1 MTAPTTLPPDADTGA
16 GGRAPSPAPGPHIQ
30 RMRRLIAAFV
40 AIIAAVTGIFIAIT
54 IRVMVSTTGRW
65 AFWLLLPALVLPPV
79 VAGAAAAIGL
89 LTSMRRADANEDEEM
104 PPERLRRIG
113 AADRIWR
120 TALLVLL
127 GVHTTLV
134 LLAVPLPI
142 IPFYDQVRV
151 AAPVPNILVNYYLVI
166 AVAATAVLSPR
177 GRFLYIVLL
186 APFLIAGYPAQD
198 GLRLPAEEV
207 MIYLVSS
214 LGNMALLTW
223 LLRQAQALD
232 EADARRRALL
242 IRLHTDASRA
252 RARRRADNFIHDR
265 ILSVLKVIPTE
276 STEPAQ
282 LRAGA
287 REALAD
293 LDTAAAEP
301 DAPVR
306 SSEPDAPVR
315 SSEPDAPVRSSELLA
330 ALTRRL
336 RAIGGDDVVISESIT
351 KDLNLPQETAQALVD
366 AAAEALRNSL
376 THAASS
382 DQGPIMRTAALR
394 SDADGITITVSDD
407 GRGFAPEHTG
417 TIRHGVS
424 GSIIARM
431 RDAGGEARIDSSPG
445 AGTTVTLSWNPRTTT
460 AESPT
465 GPCARTDPGAGR
477 AQAAVPTARAPAVA
491 PLSLTSS
498 MEARTPRI
506 IVVCIVV
513 LYALVTLLEMR
524 AGSYRRLAPVIAGLL
539 AIGLAA
545 LALIKRWPAHRI
557 PVREAALVVAAAG
570 VANVLV
576 LFQIDFAGWPGYAAW
591 CLGAGAAV
599 CCGLIAR
606 ERPRQA
612 WAGLI
617 LTIIVLGMWTLGTG
631 RNPIIILTLGAG
643 QLFPLVIWHLTA
655 RLSVDIT
662 ARTAASETASAEIA
676 AQRRAHRESEAL
688 MRQAMVSVRRRIEP
702 LLTAIADGAPITAG
716 MRARARMLEAE
727 LRDER
732 RAPFFTGTRVIESAR
747 AARTRGIDV
756 ILLDD
761 RGTGNGLTDDAQKT
775 IINQAIR
782 ALDDARRGQVVIRLL
797 PPRQRPGLLSIVT
810 DDDILTLNENGAS
823 AA

>member
-16 GGRAPSPAPGPHIQ
+16 VGRAPSPAPGPHIQ

-242 IRLHTDASRA
+242 IRLRTDASRA

-265 ILSVLKVIPTE
+265 ILSVLKTVPAT
-276 STEPAQ
+276 PAGVAQ

-301 DAPVR
+301 DE
-306 SSEPDAPVR
+306 SS
-315 SSEPDAPVRSSELLA
+315 VRSSELLA

-336 RAIGGDDVVISESIT
+336 RAIGGDDVVISDSIT
-351 KDLNLPQETAQALVD
+351 KNLNLPQETAQALID

-376 THAASS
+376 THAAGP
-382 DQGPIMRTAALR
+382 DRGPIVRTAVLR
-394 SDADGITITVSDD
+394 SDADGVTITVSDD
-407 GRGFAPEHTG
+407 GRGFDPEHTR
-417 TIRHGVS
+417 TSRYGVS

-431 RDAGGEARIDSSPG
+431 RDAQGQARIDSSPG

-545 LALIKRWPAHRI
+545 LALIKRWPGHRI
-557 PVREAALVVAAAG
+557 PAREAALVVAAAG
-570 VANVLV
+570 GANVLV

-612 WAGLI
+612 WAGLV
-617 LTIIVLGMWTLGTG
+617 LTIIVLGMWTLDTG
-631 RNPIIILTLGAG
+631 HNPIIILTLGAG

-662 ARTAASETASAEIA
+662 AKTAASETAGAEIA

-688 MRQAMVSVRRRIEP
+688 MRQAMASVRRRIEP

-782 ALDDARRGQVVIRLL
+782 ALDDARKGQVVIRLL

>member
-1 MTAPTTLPPDADTGA
+1 MILFPQSPAAARTQAVAPATPPAA
-16 GGRAPSPAPGPHIQ
+16 APPAPGPHTQ
-30 RMRRLIAAFV
+30 RMRRLIAVFA
-40 AIIAAVTGIFIAIT
+40 AIAT
-54 IRVMVSTTGRW
+54 IVMSGFTTASVRVMAQVSGRW
-65 AFWLLLPALVLPPV
+65 AFWLLLPALVLPSV

-89 LTSMRRADANEDEEM
+89 LRFMRRTDAGGEI
-104 PPERLRRIG
+104 PPQRLRRIG

-120 TALLVLL
+120 WTLLVHLTFYTIFVVLTAL
-127 GVHTTLV
+127 
-134 LLAVPLPI
+134 LPI
-142 IPFYDQVRV
+142 IPFYNQIQNPV
-151 AAPVPNILVNYYLVI
+151 PVPNLLVNYYYVVA
-166 AVAATAVLSPR
+166 AVATAVLSPR

-242 IRLHTDASRA
+242 IRLRTDASRA
-252 RARRRADNFIHDR
+252 RVRRRADNFIHDR

-276 STEPAQ
+276 STETAQ

-301 DAPVR
+301 DAP
-306 SSEPDAPVR
+306 A
-315 SSEPDAPVRSSELLA
+315 RSSELLA

-336 RAIGGDDVVISESIT
+336 RAIGGDDVVISDSIT
-351 KDLNLPQETAQALVD
+351 KDLNLPQETAQALID

-376 THAASS
+376 THAAGP
-382 DQGPIMRTAALR
+382 DRGPIMRTAALR
-394 SDADGITITVSDD
+394 SDADGVTITVSDD
-407 GRGFAPEHTG
+407 GRGFDPEHTR
-417 TIRHGVS
+417 TSRYGVS

-431 RDAGGEARIDSSPG
+431 RDAQGQARIDSSPG

-460 AESPT
+460 ATT
-465 GPCARTDPGAGR
+465 GAS
-477 AQAAVPTARAPAVA
+477 
-491 PLSLTSS
+491 PLSLASCLETPK
-498 MEARTPRI
+498 ARA
-506 IVVCIVV
+506 IVVCIFM
-513 LYALVTLLEMR
+513 LYILTTLMEVR
-524 AGSYRRLAPVIAGLL
+524 VDSYRRLAPVIAGLL

-545 LALIKRWPAHRI
+545 LALLKRWPAHRM
-557 PVREAALVVAAAG
+557 PARAAALVAAITG
-570 VANVLV
+570 GANVLV
-576 LFQIDFAGWPGYAAW
+576 LFQIDSAGWPGYTSW
-591 CLGAGAAV
+591 CIGAGTTL

-617 LTIIVLGMWTLGTG
+617 LIIVVIGVWTLSTG
-631 RNPIIILTLGAG
+631 HNPANIFALGSGQFSTL
-643 QLFPLVIWHLTA
+643 LIWYLTA
-655 RLSVDIT
+655 RISIDIT
-662 ARTAASETASAEIA
+662 ARTAASEAAGAEIA

-688 MRQAMVSVRRRIEP
+688 MRQAMVSVRRRVEP

-747 AARTRGIDV
+747 AARIRGIDV

-761 RGTGNGLTDDAQKT
+761 RGTSGGLTDDAREA
-775 IINQAIR
+775 IINRAAR
-782 ALDDARRGQVVIRLL
+782 ALDDARKGQVVIRLL
-797 PPRQRPGLLSIVT
+797 PPRQRPRLLSIVT
-810 DDDILTLNENGAS
+810 DNDILTLDADGALIR
-823 AA
+823 

>member
-16 GGRAPSPAPGPHIQ
+16 GGRALSPAPGPHIQ

-40 AIIAAVTGIFIAIT
+40 AITAAVTGIFIAIT

-207 MIYLVSS
+207 MFYTSFALTDI
-214 LGNMALLTW
+214 GLLTW

-242 IRLHTDASRA
+242 IRLRTDASRA
-252 RARRRADNFIHDR
+252 RVRRRADNFIHDR

-276 STEPAQ
+276 STETAQ

-301 DAPVR
+301 DE
-306 SSEPDAPVR
+306 SSA
-315 SSEPDAPVRSSELLA
+315 RSSELLA

-336 RAIGGDDVVISESIT
+336 RAIGGDDVVISDSIT
-351 KDLNLPQETAQALVD
+351 KDLNLPQETAQALID

-376 THAASS
+376 THAAGP
-382 DQGPIMRTAALR
+382 DRGPIARTAALR
-394 SDADGITITVSDD
+394 SDADGVTITVSDD
-407 GRGFAPEHTG
+407 GRGFDPEHTG
-417 TIRHGVS
+417 ASRYGVS
-424 GSIIARM
+424 GSIITRM
-431 RDAGGEARIDSSPG
+431 RDAQGQALIDSSPG

-460 AESPT
+460 TAESPT
-465 GPCARTDPGAGR
+465 GPCARTDPEAGQT
-477 AQAAVPTARAPAVA
+477 QAAVPTTRAPAVTP
-491 PLSLTSS
+491 PLSLASS

-506 IVVCIVV
+506 IVVCIFV

-539 AIGLAA
+539 AMVLAA
-545 LALIKRWPAHRI
+545 LALLKRWPAHRM
-557 PVREAALVVAAAG
+557 PARAAALVAAITG
-570 VANVLV
+570 GANVLV
-576 LFQIDFAGWPGYAAW
+576 LFQIDSAGWPGYTSW
-591 CLGAGAAV
+591 CIGAGTTL

-617 LTIIVLGMWTLGTG
+617 LIVVVIGVWTLSTG

-643 QLFPLVIWHLTA
+643 QLFPLVIWYLTA

-662 ARTAASETASAEIA
+662 ARTAASEAAGAEIA

-688 MRQAMVSVRRRIEP
+688 MRQAMVSVRRRVEP
-702 LLTAIADGAPITAG
+702 LLTAIAEGAPITAG

-747 AARTRGIDV
+747 AARIRGIDV

-761 RGTGNGLTDDAQKT
+761 RGTSGGLTDDAREA
-775 IINQAIR
+775 IINRAAR
-782 ALDDARRGQVVIRLL
+782 ALDDARKGQVVIRLL

>member
-1 MTAPTTLPPDADTGA
+1 MTAPATLPPDADMNA
-16 GGRAPSPAPGPHIQ
+16 GERAPSSSAPGPHTQ

-40 AIIAAVTGIFIAIT
+40 AIIAAVTGVFIAVT
-54 IRVMVSTTGRW
+54 IRVMVSATGRW

-89 LTSMRRADANEDEEM
+89 LKSMRRADADEDEEM

-113 AADRIWR
+113 AADRVWR
-120 TALLVLL
+120 AALLALL

-166 AVAATAVLSPR
+166 AVVAAAVLSPR

-232 EADARRRALL
+232 GANARRRALL
-242 IRLHTDASRA
+242 IRLRTDASRA
-252 RARRRADNFIHDR
+252 RARRRTDNFIHDH

-301 DAPVR
+301 
-306 SSEPDAPVR
+306 SE
-315 SSEPDAPVRSSELLA
+315 PVRSSELLA

-336 RAIGGDDVVISESIT
+336 RAIGGDDVVISDSIT
-351 KDLNLPQETAQALVD
+351 QDLEMPQETAQALID

-376 THAASS
+376 THAA
-382 DQGPIMRTAALR
+382 DPEQGPVARTATLR
-394 SDADGITITVSDD
+394 SDADGVTITVSDD
-407 GRGFAPEHTG
+407 GRGFDPEHAG
-417 TIRHGVS
+417 TSRYGVS

-431 RDAGGEARIDSSPG
+431 HDVAGEARIDSSPG
-445 AGTTVTLSWNPRTTT
+445 AGTTVTLSWSARTAA
-460 AESPT
+460 AESESST
-465 GPCARTDPGAGR
+465 GSSARMDPGAGR
-477 AQAAVPTARAPAVA
+477 AQAAAPTTLVPAVA
-491 PLSLTSS
+491 SPLSLASS

-506 IVVCIVV
+506 IVVCIFV
-513 LYALVTLLEMR
+513 LYVIVTLLEVR

-545 LALIKRWPAHRI
+545 LALLKRWPAHRM
-557 PVREAALVVAAAG
+557 PAWAAALVAATAG
-570 VANVLV
+570 GANVLV
-576 LFQIDFAGWPGYAAW
+576 VFQIDFTGWPGYTSW
-591 CLGAGAAV
+591 CIGAGTTL

-612 WAGLI
+612 WAGLV
-617 LTIIVLGMWTLGTG
+617 LTIIVLGIWTLDTG
-631 RNPIIILTLGAG
+631 RDPIIILTLGAG
-643 QLFPLVIWHLTA
+643 QLFPLFIWHLTA

-662 ARTAASETASAEIA
+662 ARTAASEAAGAEIT

-688 MRQAMVSVRRRIEP
+688 MRQAMASVRQRVEP
-702 LLTAIADGAPITAG
+702 LLTAIAEGAPITAG
-716 MRARARMLEAE
+716 MRTRARMLEAE

-761 RGTGNGLTDDAQKT
+761 RGTSGGLTDDAQKVV
-775 IINQAIR
+775 IGQAAR
-782 ALDDARRGQVVIRLL
+782 ALDDARQGQVVIRLL
-797 PPRQRPGLLSIVT
+797 PPRQRPRLLSIVT
-810 DDDILTLNENGAS
+810 DSSILTLNENGAS

>member
-16 GGRAPSPAPGPHIQ
+16 VGRAPSPAPGPHIQ
-30 RMRRLIAAFV
+30 RMRRLIAVFV

-54 IRVMVSTTGRW
+54 IRVMVNTTGRW

-113 AADRIWR
+113 EADRIWR

-207 MIYLVSS
+207 MFYTSFALTDI
-214 LGNMALLTW
+214 GLLTW

-252 RARRRADNFIHDR
+252 RVRRRADNFIHDR

-276 STEPAQ
+276 STETAQ

-301 DAPVR
+301 DE
-306 SSEPDAPVR
+306 SSA
-315 SSEPDAPVRSSELLA
+315 RSSELLA

-336 RAIGGDDVVISESIT
+336 RAIGGDDVVISDSIT
-351 KDLNLPQETAQALVD
+351 KDLNLPQETAQALID

-376 THAASS
+376 THAAGP
-382 DQGPIMRTAALR
+382 DRGPIMRTAALR
-394 SDADGITITVSDD
+394 SDADGVTITVSDD
-407 GRGFAPEHTG
+407 GRGFDPEHTG
-417 TIRHGVS
+417 TSRYGVS

-431 RDAGGEARIDSSPG
+431 RDAQGQARIDSSPG

-460 AESPT
+460 ATT
-465 GPCARTDPGAGR
+465 GAS
-477 AQAAVPTARAPAVA
+477 
-491 PLSLTSS
+491 PLSLASCL
-498 MEARTPRI
+498 ETPRARA
-506 IVVCIVV
+506 IVVCVFV
-513 LYALVTLLEMR
+513 LYTLVTLLEMR
-524 AGSYRRLAPVIAGLL
+524 VDSYRRLAPVIAGLL

-545 LALIKRWPAHRI
+545 LALLKRWPAHRM
-557 PVREAALVVAAAG
+557 PARAAALVAAITG
-570 VANVLV
+570 GANVLV
-576 LFQIDFAGWPGYAAW
+576 LFQIDSAGWPGYTSW
-591 CLGAGAAV
+591 CIGAGTTL

-617 LTIIVLGMWTLGTG
+617 LIIVVIGVWTLSTG
-631 RNPIIILTLGAG
+631 HNPANIFALGSGQFSTL
-643 QLFPLVIWHLTA
+643 LIWYLTA
-655 RLSVDIT
+655 RISIDIT
-662 ARTAASETASAEIA
+662 ARTAASEAAGAEIA

-688 MRQAMVSVRRRIEP
+688 MRQAMVSVRRRVEP

-782 ALDDARRGQVVIRLL
+782 ALDDARKGQVVIRLL

>member
-16 GGRAPSPAPGPHIQ
+16 SGRAPSPAPGPHTQ

-40 AIIAAVTGIFIAIT
+40 AAIAAVTGIFIAIT
-54 IRVMVSTTGRW
+54 IRVMVNTTGRW
-65 AFWLLLPALVLPPV
+65 AFWLLLPALVLPSV

-89 LTSMRRADANEDEEM
+89 LTSMRRTDANEDEEM

-151 AAPVPNILVNYYLVI
+151 AAPVPNILVNYYLVV

-214 LGNMALLTW
+214 LGNIALLTW

-265 ILSVLKVIPTE
+265 ILSVLKTVPAT
-276 STEPAQ
+276 PAGVAQ
-282 LRAGA
+282 LRDGA

-306 SSEPDAPVR
+306 SSE
-315 SSEPDAPVRSSELLA
+315 LLA

-336 RAIGGDDVVISESIT
+336 RTIGGDDVVISDSIT
-351 KDLNLPQETAQALVD
+351 KNLNLPQETAQALVD

-376 THAASS
+376 THAA
-382 DQGPIMRTAALR
+382 GPDRSPVTRTAALR

-407 GRGFAPEHTG
+407 GRGFDPEHAP
-417 TIRHGVS
+417 ISRHGVS

-431 RDAGGEARIDSSPG
+431 RDAQGQARIDSSPG

-491 PLSLTSS
+491 PPLSLTSS

-513 LYALVTLLEMR
+513 LYALVTLLEIR
-524 AGSYRRLAPVIAGLL
+524 AGSYRRLVPVIAGLL

-545 LALIKRWPAHRI
+545 LALIKRWPAHRM
-557 PVREAALVVAAAG
+557 PAREAALVVAAAG
-570 VANVLV
+570 GANVLV

-612 WAGLI
+612 WAGLA
-617 LTIIVLGMWTLGTG
+617 LIIAVIGIWTLNTG
-631 RNPIIILTLGAG
+631 REPIIIITLGAG
-643 QLFPLVIWHLTA
+643 QLFPLLIWHLTA
-655 RLSVDIT
+655 RISIDIT
-662 ARTAASETASAEIA
+662 ARTAASEAAGAEIT
-676 AQRRAHRESEAL
+676 AQRRAHQESETL
-688 MRQAMVSVRRRIEP
+688 MRQAMTSVRRRVEP
-702 LLTAIADGAPITAG
+702 LLTAIAEGAPITAG

-782 ALDDARRGQVVIRLL
+782 ALDDARKGQVVIRLL

-810 DDDILTLNENGAS
+810 DNDILTLNENGAS

>member
-16 GGRAPSPAPGPHIQ
+16 VGRAPSPAPGPHIQ
-30 RMRRLIAAFV
+30 RMRRLIAVFV

-54 IRVMVSTTGRW
+54 IRVMVSATGRW

-113 AADRIWR
+113 EADRIWR

-252 RARRRADNFIHDR
+252 RVRRRADNFIHDR

-276 STEPAQ
+276 STETAQ

-301 DAPVR
+301 DE
-306 SSEPDAPVR
+306 SSA
-315 SSEPDAPVRSSELLA
+315 RSSELLA

-336 RAIGGDDVVISESIT
+336 RAIGGDDVVISDSIT
-351 KDLNLPQETAQALVD
+351 KDLNLPQETAQALID

-376 THAASS
+376 THAAGP
-382 DQGPIMRTAALR
+382 DRGPIARTAALR
-394 SDADGITITVSDD
+394 SDADGVTITVSDD
-407 GRGFAPEHTG
+407 GRGFDPEHTG
-417 TIRHGVS
+417 TSRYGVS

-431 RDAGGEARIDSSPG
+431 RDAQGQARIDSSPG

-545 LALIKRWPAHRI
+545 LALIKRWPGHRI
-557 PVREAALVVAAAG
+557 PAREAALVVAAAG
-570 VANVLV
+570 GANVLV

-617 LTIIVLGMWTLGTG
+617 LTIIVLGMWTLDTG
-631 RNPIIILTLGAG
+631 HNPIIILTLGAG

-662 ARTAASETASAEIA
+662 ARTAASETAGAEIA

-688 MRQAMVSVRRRIEP
+688 MRQAMTSVRRRVEP

-782 ALDDARRGQVVIRLL
+782 ALDDARKGQVVIRLL
-797 PPRQRPGLLSIVT
+797 PPRQRPRLLSIVT
-810 DDDILTLNENGAS
+810 DNDILTLNENGAS

>member
-1 MTAPTTLPPDADTGA
+1 
-16 GGRAPSPAPGPHIQ
+16 
-30 RMRRLIAAFV
+30 MRRLIAAFV
-40 AIIAAVTGIFIAIT
+40 AAIAAVTGIFIAIT
-54 IRVMVSTTGRW
+54 IRVMVNTTGRW

-89 LTSMRRADANEDEEM
+89 LTSMRRANEDEEM

-151 AAPVPNILVNYYLVI
+151 AAPVPNILVNYYLVV

-214 LGNMALLTW
+214 LGNIALLTW

-242 IRLHTDASRA
+242 IRLRTDASRA

-276 STEPAQ
+276 STETAQ

-306 SSEPDAPVR
+306 SSE
-315 SSEPDAPVRSSELLA
+315 LLT

-336 RAIGGDDVVISESIT
+336 RTIGGDDVVISDSIT
-351 KDLNLPQETAQALVD
+351 QDLNLPQEVARALVD

-376 THAASS
+376 THAA
-382 DQGPIMRTAALR
+382 GPDRGPVTRTASLR
-394 SDADGITITVSDD
+394 SDADGVTITVSDD
-407 GRGFAPEHTG
+407 GRGFDPEHTG

-445 AGTTVTLSWNPRTTT
+445 AGTTVTLSWSARTATTT
-460 AESPT
+460 T
-465 GPCARTDPGAGR
+465 GTS
-477 AQAAVPTARAPAVA
+477 
-491 PLSLTSS
+491 PLSLASCLETP
-498 MEARTPRI
+498 EAQT
-506 IVVCIVV
+506 IVVCIFILYV
-513 LYALVTLLEMR
+513 LITLLEVR
-524 AGSYRRLAPVIAGLL
+524 AGSYRHLAPVIAGLL
-539 AIGLAA
+539 AIGLSA
-545 LALIKRWPAHRI
+545 LALLKRRPGYSLPART
-557 PVREAALVVAAAG
+557 AALVAAAAG
-570 VANVLV
+570 GADALII
-576 LFQIDFAGWPGYAAW
+576 FQIDFAGWPSYTSW
-591 CLGAGAAV
+591 CIGASSV
-599 CCGLIAR
+599 LCCGLIVR

-612 WAGLI
+612 WAGL
-617 LTIIVLGMWTLGTG
+617 LLIITVIGVWTLTTG
-631 RNPIIILTLGAG
+631 RNPITIFALGSGQFSTL
-643 QLFPLVIWHLTA
+643 LIWHSTA
-655 RLSVDIT
+655 RISIAIT
-662 ARTAASETASAEIA
+662 ARTAASEAAGAEIIA
-676 AQRRAHRESEAL
+676 RRRAHQESEAL
-688 MRQAMVSVRRRIEP
+688 MRQAMTSVRRRVGP
-702 LLTAIADGAPITAG
+702 LLTAIAEGTPITAG
-716 MRARARMLEAE
+716 IRTRARMLEVE

-732 RAPFFTGTRVIESAR
+732 RAPFFTDTRVIESAR

-761 RGTGNGLTDDAQKT
+761 RGTGDDLTHEAQKAV
-775 IINQAIR
+775 IDRASQ
-782 ALDDARRGQVVIRLL
+782 ALDDARAGQVVIRLL
-797 PPRQRPGLLSIVT
+797 PPHQRPGLLSIVT
-810 DDDILTLNENGAS
+810 DDDILTLDETGELV
-823 AA
+823 

>member
-16 GGRAPSPAPGPHIQ
+16 GGRGPSPAPGPHIQ
-30 RMRRLIAAFV
+30 RMRRLIAVFV

-79 VAGAAAAIGL
+79 VAGVAAAIGL

-113 AADRIWR
+113 EADRIWR

-166 AVAATAVLSPR
+166 AVVAAAVLSPR

-198 GLRLPAEEV
+198 GLRLPVEEV
-207 MIYLVSS
+207 MSYTAFALADM
-214 LGNMALLTW
+214 GLLTW

-242 IRLHTDASRA
+242 IRLRIDASRT

-265 ILSVLKVIPTE
+265 ILSVLKVVPTE

-293 LDTAAAEP
+293 LSTAADEP
-301 DAPVR
+301 DAPARV
-306 SSEPDAPVR
+306 
-315 SSEPDAPVRSSELLA
+315 SELLT

-336 RAIGGDDVVISESIT
+336 RTIGGDDVVICDSIT
-351 KDLNLPQETAQALVD
+351 QDLDLPPEAARALID

-376 THAASS
+376 THAA
-382 DQGPIMRTAALR
+382 GPDRGPVTRTASLR

-407 GRGFAPEHTG
+407 GRGFDPEHTG

-445 AGTTVTLSWNPRTTT
+445 AGTTVTLSWSARTATTT
-460 AESPT
+460 T
-465 GPCARTDPGAGR
+465 GTS
-477 AQAAVPTARAPAVA
+477 
-491 PLSLTSS
+491 PLSLASCLETP
-498 MEARTPRI
+498 EAQT
-506 IVVCIVV
+506 IVVCIFILYV
-513 LYALVTLLEMR
+513 LITLLEVR
-524 AGSYRRLAPVIAGLL
+524 AGSYRHLAPVIAGLL
-539 AIGLAA
+539 AIGLSA
-545 LALIKRWPAHRI
+545 LALLKRRPGYSLPART
-557 PVREAALVVAAAG
+557 AALVAAAAG
-570 VANVLV
+570 GADALII
-576 LFQIDFAGWPGYAAW
+576 FQIDFAGWPSYTSW
-591 CLGAGAAV
+591 CIGASSV
-599 CCGLIAR
+599 LCCGLIVR

-612 WAGLI
+612 WAGL
-617 LTIIVLGMWTLGTG
+617 LLIITVIGVWTLITG
-631 RNPIIILTLGAG
+631 RNPITIFALGSGQFSTL
-643 QLFPLVIWHLTA
+643 LIWHSTA
-655 RLSVDIT
+655 RISIAIT
-662 ARTAASETASAEIA
+662 ARTAASEAAGAEIIA
-676 AQRRAHRESEAL
+676 RRRAHQESEVL
-688 MRQAMVSVRRRIEP
+688 MRQAMTSVRRRVGP
-702 LLTAIADGAPITAG
+702 LLTAIAEGAPITAG
-716 MRARARMLEAE
+716 MRTKARMLEVE

-761 RGTGNGLTDDAQKT
+761 RGTGNGLTHEAQKAV
-775 IINQAIR
+775 IDRASQ
-782 ALDDARRGQVVIRLL
+782 ALDDARAGQVVIRLL
-797 PPRQRPGLLSIVT
+797 PPHQRPGLLSIVT
-810 DDDILTLNENGAS
+810 DDDILTLDETGELV
-823 AA
+823 

>member
-16 GGRAPSPAPGPHIQ
+16 VGRAPSPAPGPHIQ
-30 RMRRLIAAFV
+30 RMRRLIAVFV

-54 IRVMVSTTGRW
+54 IRVMVNTTGRW

-242 IRLHTDASRA
+242 IRLRTDASRA
-252 RARRRADNFIHDR
+252 RVRRRADNFIHDR
-265 ILSVLKVIPTE
+265 ILSVLKTVPAT
-276 STEPAQ
+276 PAGVAQ

-301 DAPVR
+301 DE
-306 SSEPDAPVR
+306 SSAR

-336 RAIGGDDVVISESIT
+336 RAIGGDDVVISDSIT
-351 KDLNLPQETAQALVD
+351 KDLNLPQEVARALVD

-376 THAASS
+376 THAAGP
-382 DQGPIMRTAALR
+382 DRGPIARTAALR
-394 SDADGITITVSDD
+394 SDADGVTITVSDD
-407 GRGFAPEHTG
+407 GRGFDPERAP
-417 TIRHGVS
+417 ISRHGVS

-431 RDAGGEARIDSSPG
+431 RDAQGQALIDSSPG

-460 AESPT
+460 ATT
-465 GPCARTDPGAGR
+465 GAS
-477 AQAAVPTARAPAVA
+477 
-491 PLSLTSS
+491 PLSLASCL
-498 MEARTPRI
+498 ETPRARA
-506 IVVCIVV
+506 IVVCVFV
-513 LYALVTLLEMR
+513 LYTLVTLLEMR
-524 AGSYRRLAPVIAGLL
+524 VDSYRRLAPVIAGLL

-545 LALIKRWPAHRI
+545 LALIKRWPGHRI

-612 WAGLI
+612 WAGLV
-617 LTIIVLGMWTLGTG
+617 LTIIVLGMWTLDTG
-631 RNPIIILTLGAG
+631 HNPIIILTLGAG

-662 ARTAASETASAEIA
+662 ARTAASETAGAEIA

-688 MRQAMVSVRRRIEP
+688 MRQAMTSVRRRVEP
-702 LLTAIADGAPITAG
+702 LLTAIAEGAPITAG

-747 AARTRGIDV
+747 AARIRGIDV

-761 RGTGNGLTDDAQKT
+761 RGTSGGLTDDAREA
-775 IINQAIR
+775 IINRAAR
-782 ALDDARRGQVVIRLL
+782 ALDDARKGQVVIRLL

>member
-16 GGRAPSPAPGPHIQ
+16 VGRAPSPAPGPHIQ

-40 AIIAAVTGIFIAIT
+40 AITAAVTGIFIAIT

-177 GRFLYIVLL
+177 GRFLYVVLL

-232 EADARRRALL
+232 EATTRQRALL
-242 IRLHTDASRA
+242 IRLRTDASRA

-265 ILSVLKVIPTE
+265 ILSVLKTVPAT
-276 STEPAQ
+276 PAGVAQ

-301 DAPVR
+301 D
-306 SSEPDAPVR
+306 EPSA
-315 SSEPDAPVRSSELLA
+315 RSSELLA

-336 RAIGGDDVVISESIT
+336 RAIGGDDVVISDSIT
-351 KDLNLPQETAQALVD
+351 KDLNLPQEVARALVD

-376 THAASS
+376 THAAGP
-382 DQGPIMRTAALR
+382 DRGPIVRTASLR
-394 SDADGITITVSDD
+394 SDADGVTITVSDD
-407 GRGFAPEHTG
+407 GRGFDPERAP
-417 TIRHGVS
+417 ISRHGVS

-431 RDAGGEARIDSSPG
+431 RDAQGQARIDSSPG

-460 AESPT
+460 ATT
-465 GPCARTDPGAGR
+465 GAS
-477 AQAAVPTARAPAVA
+477 
-491 PLSLTSS
+491 PLSLASCL
-498 MEARTPRI
+498 ETPRARA
-506 IVVCIVV
+506 IVVCVFV
-513 LYALVTLLEMR
+513 LYTLVTLLEMR
-524 AGSYRRLAPVIAGLL
+524 VDSYRRLAPVIAGLL
-539 AIGLAA
+539 AMVLAA
-545 LALIKRWPAHRI
+545 LALLKRWPAHRM
-557 PVREAALVVAAAG
+557 PARAAALVVAITG
-570 VANVLV
+570 GANVLV
-576 LFQIDFAGWPGYAAW
+576 LFQIDSAGWPGYTSW
-591 CLGAGAAV
+591 CIGAGTTL

-617 LTIIVLGMWTLGTG
+617 LIIVVIGVWTLSTG
-631 RNPIIILTLGAG
+631 HNPANIFALGSGQFSTL
-643 QLFPLVIWHLTA
+643 LIWYLTA
-655 RLSVDIT
+655 RISIDIT
-662 ARTAASETASAEIA
+662 ARTAASEAAGAEIA

-688 MRQAMVSVRRRIEP
+688 MRQAMVSVRRRVEP
-702 LLTAIADGAPITAG
+702 LLTAIAEGAPITAG

-747 AARTRGIDV
+747 AARIRGIDV

-761 RGTGNGLTDDAQKT
+761 RGTSGGLTDDAREA
-775 IINQAIR
+775 IINRAAR

-797 PPRQRPGLLSIVT
+797 PPRQRPRLLSIVT
-810 DDDILTLNENGAS
+810 DNDILTLDADGALIR
-823 AA
+823 

>member
-1 MTAPTTLPPDADTGA
+1 MILFPQSSAAARTQAVAPATPPAA
-16 GGRAPSPAPGPHIQ
+16 APPAPGPHTQ
-30 RMRRLIAAFV
+30 RMRRLIAVFA
-40 AIIAAVTGIFIAIT
+40 AIAT
-54 IRVMVSTTGRW
+54 IVMSGFTTASVRVMAQVSGRW
-65 AFWLLLPALVLPPV
+65 AFWLLLPALVLPSV

-89 LTSMRRADANEDEEM
+89 LRFMRRTDAGGEI
-104 PPERLRRIG
+104 PPQRLRRIG

-120 TALLVLL
+120 WTLLVHLTFYTIFVVLTAL
-127 GVHTTLV
+127 
-134 LLAVPLPI
+134 LPI
-142 IPFYDQVRV
+142 IPFYNQIQNPV
-151 AAPVPNILVNYYLVI
+151 PVPNLLVNYYYVVA
-166 AVAATAVLSPR
+166 AVATAVLSPR

-207 MIYLVSS
+207 MFYLVSS

-232 EADARRRALL
+232 EATTRQRSLL
-242 IRLHTDASRA
+242 IRLRTDASRA

-282 LRAGA
+282 LRASA
-287 REALAD
+287 REALTD

-301 DAPVR
+301 D
-306 SSEPDAPVR
+306 EPSA
-315 SSEPDAPVRSSELLA
+315 RSSELLA

-351 KDLNLPQETAQALVD
+351 KNLNLPQEVARALVD

-376 THAASS
+376 THAAGP
-382 DQGPIMRTAALR
+382 DRGPIMRTAALR
-394 SDADGITITVSDD
+394 SDADGVTITVSDD
-407 GRGFAPEHTG
+407 GRGFDPERAP
-417 TIRHGVS
+417 ISRHGVS

-431 RDAGGEARIDSSPG
+431 RDAQGQARIDSSPG

-460 AESPT
+460 ATT
-465 GPCARTDPGAGR
+465 GAS
-477 AQAAVPTARAPAVA
+477 
-491 PLSLTSS
+491 PLSLASCL
-498 MEARTPRI
+498 ETPRARA
-506 IVVCIVV
+506 IVVCVFV
-513 LYALVTLLEMR
+513 LYTLVTLLEMR

-545 LALIKRWPAHRI
+545 LALIKRWPAHRM
-557 PVREAALVVAAAG
+557 PARAAALVVAITG
-570 VANVLV
+570 GANVLV
-576 LFQIDFAGWPGYAAW
+576 LFQIDSAGWPGYTSW
-591 CLGAGAAV
+591 CIGAGTTL

-617 LTIIVLGMWTLGTG
+617 LIIVVIGVWTLSTG
-631 RNPIIILTLGAG
+631 HNPANIFALGSGQFSTL
-643 QLFPLVIWHLTA
+643 LIWYLTA
-655 RLSVDIT
+655 RISIDIT
-662 ARTAASETASAEIA
+662 ARTAASETAGAEIA

-688 MRQAMVSVRRRIEP
+688 MRQAMVSVRRRVEP
-702 LLTAIADGAPITAG
+702 LLTAIAEGAPITAG

-747 AARTRGIDV
+747 AARIRGIDV

-761 RGTGNGLTDDAQKT
+761 RGTSGGLTDDAQKT

-782 ALDDARRGQVVIRLL
+782 ALDDARKGQVVIRLL
-797 PPRQRPGLLSIVT
+797 PPRQRPRLLSIVT
-810 DDDILTLNENGAS
+810 DNDILTLDADGALIR
-823 AA
+823 

>member
-1 MTAPTTLPPDADTGA
+1 MILFPQSSAAARTQAVAPATPPAA
-16 GGRAPSPAPGPHIQ
+16 APPAPGPHTQ
-30 RMRRLIAAFV
+30 RMRRLIAVFA
-40 AIIAAVTGIFIAIT
+40 AIAT
-54 IRVMVSTTGRW
+54 IVMSGFTTASVRVMAQVSGRW
-65 AFWLLLPALVLPPV
+65 AFWLLLPALVLPSV

-89 LTSMRRADANEDEEM
+89 LRFMRRTDAGGEI

-120 TALLVLL
+120 WTLLVHLTFYTVFVVLTAL
-127 GVHTTLV
+127 
-134 LLAVPLPI
+134 LPI
-142 IPFYDQVRV
+142 IPFYNQIQNPV
-151 AAPVPNILVNYYLVI
+151 PVPNLLVNYYYVVA
-166 AVAATAVLSPR
+166 AVATAVLSPR

-276 STEPAQ
+276 STETAQ

-287 REALAD
+287 REALTD

-301 DAPVR
+301 D
-306 SSEPDAPVR
+306 EPSA
-315 SSEPDAPVRSSELLA
+315 RSSELLA

-336 RAIGGDDVVISESIT
+336 RAIGGDDVVISDSIT

-376 THAASS
+376 THAA
-382 DQGPIMRTAALR
+382 DPEQGPVARTAALR
-394 SDADGITITVSDD
+394 SDADGVTITVSDD
-407 GRGFAPEHTG
+407 GRGFDPERAP
-417 TIRHGVS
+417 ISRHGVS

-431 RDAGGEARIDSSPG
+431 RDAQGQARIDSSPG
-445 AGTTVTLSWNPRTTT
+445 AGTTVTLSWSARATTT
-460 AESPT
+460 TTSAS
-465 GPCARTDPGAGR
+465 
-477 AQAAVPTARAPAVA
+477 
-491 PLSLTSS
+491 PLSLASCLETS
-498 MEARTPRI
+498 EAQT
-506 IVVCIVV
+506 IVVCIFI
-513 LYALVTLLEMR
+513 LYILTTLIEVR
-524 AGSYRRLAPVIAGLL
+524 AGSYRHLAPVIAGLL
-539 AIGLAA
+539 AMGLAA
-545 LALIKRWPAHRI
+545 LALLKRWPAHRM
-557 PVREAALVVAAAG
+557 PARAAALVAATAG
-570 VANVLV
+570 GANVLV

-617 LTIIVLGMWTLGTG
+617 LIIVVIGVWTLSTG
-631 RNPIIILTLGAG
+631 HNPANIFALGSGQFSTL
-643 QLFPLVIWHLTA
+643 LIWYLTA
-655 RLSVDIT
+655 RISIDIT
-662 ARTAASETASAEIA
+662 ARTAASETAGAEIA

-688 MRQAMVSVRRRIEP
+688 MRQAMTSVRQRVEP
-702 LLTAIADGAPITAG
+702 LLTAIAEGAPITAG
-716 MRARARMLEAE
+716 MRTRARMLEVE

-732 RAPFFTGTRVIESAR
+732 RAPFFTDTRVIESAR

-761 RGTGNGLTDDAQKT
+761 RGTGDDLTHEAQKAV
-775 IINQAIR
+775 IDRASQ
-782 ALDDARRGQVVIRLL
+782 ALDDARAGQVVIRLL
-797 PPRQRPGLLSIVT
+797 PPHQRPGLLSIVT
-810 DDDILTLNENGAS
+810 DDDILTLDETGERV
-823 AA
+823 

>member
-1 MTAPTTLPPDADTGA
+1 MILFPQSPAAARTQAVAPATPPAA
-16 GGRAPSPAPGPHIQ
+16 APPAPGPHTQ
-30 RMRRLIAAFV
+30 RMRRLIAVFA
-40 AIIAAVTGIFIAIT
+40 AIAT
-54 IRVMVSTTGRW
+54 IVMSGFTTASVRVMAQVSGRW
-65 AFWLLLPALVLPPV
+65 AFWLLLPALVLPSV

-89 LTSMRRADANEDEEM
+89 LRFMRRTDAGGEI
-104 PPERLRRIG
+104 PPQRLRRIG

-120 TALLVLL
+120 WTLLVHLTFYTIFVVLTAL
-127 GVHTTLV
+127 
-134 LLAVPLPI
+134 LPI
-142 IPFYDQVRV
+142 IPFYNQIQNPV
-151 AAPVPNILVNYYLVI
+151 PVPNLLVNYYYVVA
-166 AVAATAVLSPR
+166 AVATAVLSPR

-252 RARRRADNFIHDR
+252 RVRRRADNFIHDR

-276 STEPAQ
+276 STETAQ

-301 DAPVR
+301 DAP
-306 SSEPDAPVR
+306 A
-315 SSEPDAPVRSSELLA
+315 RSSELLA

-336 RAIGGDDVVISESIT
+336 RAIGGDDVVISDSIT
-351 KDLNLPQETAQALVD
+351 KDLNLPQETAQALID

-376 THAASS
+376 THAAGP
-382 DQGPIMRTAALR
+382 DRGPIMRTAALR
-394 SDADGITITVSDD
+394 SDADGVTITVSDD
-407 GRGFAPEHTG
+407 GRGFDPERAP
-417 TIRHGVS
+417 ISRHGVS

-431 RDAGGEARIDSSPG
+431 RDAQGQARIDSSPG

-460 AESPT
+460 ATT
-465 GPCARTDPGAGR
+465 GAS
-477 AQAAVPTARAPAVA
+477 
-491 PLSLTSS
+491 PLSLASCL
-498 MEARTPRI
+498 ETPRARA
-506 IVVCIVV
+506 IVVCVFV
-513 LYALVTLLEMR
+513 LYTLVTLLEMR
-524 AGSYRRLAPVIAGLL
+524 VDSYRRLAPVIAGLL

-545 LALIKRWPAHRI
+545 LALLKRWPAHRM
-557 PVREAALVVAAAG
+557 PARAAALVAAITG
-570 VANVLV
+570 GANVLV
-576 LFQIDFAGWPGYAAW
+576 LFQIDSAGWPGYTSW
-591 CLGAGAAV
+591 CIGAGTTL

-617 LTIIVLGMWTLGTG
+617 LIIVVIGVWTLSTG
-631 RNPIIILTLGAG
+631 HNPANIFALGSGQFSTL
-643 QLFPLVIWHLTA
+643 LIWYLTA
-655 RLSVDIT
+655 RISIDIT
-662 ARTAASETASAEIA
+662 ARTAASEAAGAEIA

-688 MRQAMVSVRRRIEP
+688 MRQAMVSVRRRVEP

-747 AARTRGIDV
+747 AARIRGIDV

-761 RGTGNGLTDDAQKT
+761 RGTSGGLTDDAREA
-775 IINQAIR
+775 IINRAAR
-782 ALDDARRGQVVIRLL
+782 ALDDARKGQVVIRLL
-797 PPRQRPGLLSIVT
+797 PPRQRPRLLSIVT
-810 DDDILTLNENGAS
+810 DNDILTLDADGALIR
-823 AA
+823 

>member
-16 GGRAPSPAPGPHIQ
+16 VGRAPSPAPGPHIQ
-30 RMRRLIAAFV
+30 RMRRLIAVFV

-54 IRVMVSTTGRW
+54 IRVMVNTTGRW

-252 RARRRADNFIHDR
+252 RVRRRADNFIHDR

-276 STEPAQ
+276 STETAQ

-301 DAPVR
+301 DE
-306 SSEPDAPVR
+306 SSA
-315 SSEPDAPVRSSELLA
+315 RSSELLA

-336 RAIGGDDVVISESIT
+336 RAIGGDDVVISDSIT
-351 KDLNLPQETAQALVD
+351 KDLNLPQEVARALVD

-376 THAASS
+376 THAAGP
-382 DQGPIMRTAALR
+382 DRGPIMRTAALR
-394 SDADGITITVSDD
+394 SDADGVTITVSDD
-407 GRGFAPEHTG
+407 GRGFDPEHTG
-417 TIRHGVS
+417 TSRYGVS

-431 RDAGGEARIDSSPG
+431 RDAQGQARIDSSPG

-460 AESPT
+460 ATT
-465 GPCARTDPGAGR
+465 GAS
-477 AQAAVPTARAPAVA
+477 
-491 PLSLTSS
+491 PLSLASCL
-498 MEARTPRI
+498 ETPRARA
-506 IVVCIVV
+506 IVVCVFV
-513 LYALVTLLEMR
+513 LYTLVTLLEMR

-545 LALIKRWPAHRI
+545 LALLKRWPAHRM
-557 PVREAALVVAAAG
+557 PARAAALVAAITG
-570 VANVLV
+570 GANVLV
-576 LFQIDFAGWPGYAAW
+576 LFQIDSAGWPGYTSW
-591 CLGAGAAV
+591 CIGAGTTL

-617 LTIIVLGMWTLGTG
+617 LIIVVIGVWTLSTG
-631 RNPIIILTLGAG
+631 HNPANIFALGSGQFSTL
-643 QLFPLVIWHLTA
+643 LIWYLTA
-655 RLSVDIT
+655 RISIDIT
-662 ARTAASETASAEIA
+662 ARTAASEAAGAEIA

-688 MRQAMVSVRRRIEP
+688 MRQAMVSVRRRVEP

-747 AARTRGIDV
+747 AARIRGIDV

-761 RGTGNGLTDDAQKT
+761 RGTSGGLTDDAREA
-775 IINQAIR
+775 IINRAAR
-782 ALDDARRGQVVIRLL
+782 ALDDARKGQVVIRLL
-797 PPRQRPGLLSIVT
+797 PPRQRPRLLSIVT
-810 DDDILTLNENGAS
+810 DNDILTLDADGALIR
-823 AA
+823 

>member
-16 GGRAPSPAPGPHIQ
+16 GGRAPSPAPGPHTQ

-242 IRLHTDASRA
+242 IRLRTDASRA

-306 SSEPDAPVR
+306 SSE
-315 SSEPDAPVRSSELLA
+315 LLA

-336 RAIGGDDVVISESIT
+336 RAIGGDDVVISDSIT
-351 KDLNLPQETAQALVD
+351 KNLNLPQETAQALVD

-376 THAASS
+376 THAAGP
-382 DQGPIMRTAALR
+382 DRGPIARTAALR

-407 GRGFAPEHTG
+407 GRGFDPERAP
-417 TIRHGVS
+417 ISRHGVS

-431 RDAGGEARIDSSPG
+431 RDAQGQARIDSSPG

-465 GPCARTDPGAGR
+465 GPCARTDPGAGQT
-477 AQAAVPTARAPAVA
+477 QAAVPTARAPAVA

-539 AIGLAA
+539 AMVLAA
-545 LALIKRWPAHRI
+545 LALLKRWPAHRI
-557 PVREAALVVAAAG
+557 PARAAALVVAAAG
-570 VANVLV
+570 GANVLV
-576 LFQIDFAGWPGYAAW
+576 LFQIDSAGWPGYAAW

-617 LTIIVLGMWTLGTG
+617 LIIVVIGVWTLDTG

-662 ARTAASETASAEIA
+662 ARTAASEAAGAEIA

-810 DDDILTLNENGAS
+810 DNDILTLNENGAS

>member
-16 GGRAPSPAPGPHIQ
+16 VGRAPSPAPGPHIQ
-30 RMRRLIAAFV
+30 RMRRLIAVFV

-54 IRVMVSTTGRW
+54 IRVMVSATGRW

-113 AADRIWR
+113 EADRIWR

-252 RARRRADNFIHDR
+252 RVRRRADNFIHDR

-276 STEPAQ
+276 STETAQ

-301 DAPVR
+301 DE
-306 SSEPDAPVR
+306 SSA
-315 SSEPDAPVRSSELLA
+315 RSSELLA

-336 RAIGGDDVVISESIT
+336 RAIGGDDVVISDSIT
-351 KDLNLPQETAQALVD
+351 KDLNLPQEVARALVD

-376 THAASS
+376 THAAGP
-382 DQGPIMRTAALR
+382 DRGPIARTASLR
-394 SDADGITITVSDD
+394 SDADGVTITVSDD
-407 GRGFAPEHTG
+407 GRGFDPEHTG
-417 TIRHGVS
+417 TSRYGVS

-431 RDAGGEARIDSSPG
+431 RDAQGQARIDSSPG

-545 LALIKRWPAHRI
+545 LALIKRWPGHRI
-557 PVREAALVVAAAG
+557 PAREAALVVAAAG
-570 VANVLV
+570 GANVLV

-617 LTIIVLGMWTLGTG
+617 LTIIVLGMWTLDTG
-631 RNPIIILTLGAG
+631 HNPIIILTLGAG

-662 ARTAASETASAEIA
+662 ARTAASETAGAEIA

-688 MRQAMVSVRRRIEP
+688 MRQAMTSVRRRVEP

-782 ALDDARRGQVVIRLL
+782 ALDDARKGQVVIRLL
-797 PPRQRPGLLSIVT
+797 PPRQRPRLLSIVT
-810 DDDILTLNENGAS
+810 DNDILTLNENGAS

>member
-1 MTAPTTLPPDADTGA
+1 MILFPQSSAAARTQAVAPATPPAA
-16 GGRAPSPAPGPHIQ
+16 APPAPGPHTQ
-30 RMRRLIAAFV
+30 RMRRLIAVFA
-40 AIIAAVTGIFIAIT
+40 AIAT
-54 IRVMVSTTGRW
+54 IVMSGFTTASVRVMAQVSGRW

-120 TALLVLL
+120 WTLLVHLTFYTIFVVLTAL
-127 GVHTTLV
+127 
-134 LLAVPLPI
+134 LPI

-252 RARRRADNFIHDR
+252 RVRRRADNFIHDR

-276 STEPAQ
+276 STETAQ

-301 DAPVR
+301 DE
-306 SSEPDAPVR
+306 SSVR

-336 RAIGGDDVVISESIT
+336 RAIGGDDVVISDSIT
-351 KDLNLPQETAQALVD
+351 KNLNLPQETAQALID

-376 THAASS
+376 THAAGP
-382 DQGPIMRTAALR
+382 DRGPIARTAALR

-407 GRGFAPEHTG
+407 GRGFDPERAP
-417 TIRHGVS
+417 ISRHGVS

-431 RDAGGEARIDSSPG
+431 RDAQGQARIDSSPG
-445 AGTTVTLSWNPRTTT
+445 AGTTDDTTSAPSSADEPEAT
-460 AESPT
+460 APSS
-465 GPCARTDPGAGR
+465 GAGDSSPGA
-477 AQAAVPTARAPAVA
+477 APAPA
-491 PLSLTSS
+491 NNGYGAGAHGYTGAGTGSDSS
-498 MEARTPRI
+498 SSDGYGAS
-506 IVVCIVV
+506 
-513 LYALVTLLEMR
+513 ADGGAGA
-524 AGSYRRLAPVIAGLL
+524 AGSYVGGSGGSGAGSGN
-539 AIGLAA
+539 AAASGGSSGAGSSAGA
-545 LALIKRWPAHRI
+545 LAHTGF
-557 PVREAALVVAAAG
+557 AAAG
-570 VANVLV
+570 VAAV
-576 LFQIDFAGWPGYAAW
+576 
-591 CLGAGAAV
+591 GAAA
-599 CCGLIAR
+599 L
-606 ERPRQA
+606 
-612 WAGLI
+612 AG
-617 LTIIVLGMWTLGTG
+617 G
-631 RNPIIILTLGAG
+631 IIL
-643 QLFPLVIWHLTA
+643 
-655 RLSVDIT
+655 
-662 ARTAASETASAEIA
+662 
-676 AQRRAHRESEAL
+676 
-688 MRQAMVSVRRRIEP
+688 
-702 LLTAIADGAPITAG
+702 
-716 MRARARMLEAE
+716 
-727 LRDER
+727 
-732 RAPFFTGTRVIESAR
+732 
-747 AARTRGIDV
+747 
-756 ILLDD
+756 
-761 RGTGNGLTDDAQKT
+761 
-775 IINQAIR
+775 
-782 ALDDARRGQVVIRLL
+782 VVIR
-797 PPRQRPGLLSIVT
+797 RRS
-810 DDDILTLNENGAS
+810 S
-823 AA
+823 SR

>member
-16 GGRAPSPAPGPHIQ
+16 VGRAPSPAPGPHIQ
-30 RMRRLIAAFV
+30 RMRRLIAVFV

-54 IRVMVSTTGRW
+54 IRVMVSATGRW

-113 AADRIWR
+113 EADRIWR

-207 MIYLVSS
+207 MFYTSFALTDI
-214 LGNMALLTW
+214 GLLTW

-276 STEPAQ
+276 STETAQ

-301 DAPVR
+301 DE
-306 SSEPDAPVR
+306 SSVR

-336 RAIGGDDVVISESIT
+336 RAIGGDDVVISDSIT
-351 KDLNLPQETAQALVD
+351 KDLNLPQETAQALID

-376 THAASS
+376 THAAGP
-382 DQGPIMRTAALR
+382 DRGPIARTAALR

-407 GRGFAPEHTG
+407 GRGFDPERAP
-417 TIRHGVS
+417 ISRHGVS

-431 RDAGGEARIDSSPG
+431 HDAQGQARIDSSPG

-465 GPCARTDPGAGR
+465 GPCARTGPGAGR

-545 LALIKRWPAHRI
+545 LALIKRWPGHRI
-557 PVREAALVVAAAG
+557 PAREAALVVAAAG
-570 VANVLV
+570 GANVLV

-591 CLGAGAAV
+591 CLGAGTTL

-617 LTIIVLGMWTLGTG
+617 LIIVVIGVWTLSTG
-631 RNPIIILTLGAG
+631 RNPANIFALGSGQFSTL
-643 QLFPLVIWHLTA
+643 LIWYLTA
-655 RLSVDIT
+655 RISIDIT
-662 ARTAASETASAEIA
+662 ARTAASEAAGAEIA

-775 IINQAIR
+775 IINRAIR

-797 PPRQRPGLLSIVT
+797 PPRQRPGLRSLVT
-810 DDDILTLNENGAS
+810 DNDILTLNENGAS

>member
-16 GGRAPSPAPGPHIQ
+16 VGRAPSPAPGPHIQ
-30 RMRRLIAAFV
+30 RMRRLIAVFV

-54 IRVMVSTTGRW
+54 IRVMVNTTGRW

-113 AADRIWR
+113 EADRIWR

-301 DAPVR
+301 DAP
-306 SSEPDAPVR
+306 A
-315 SSEPDAPVRSSELLA
+315 RSSELLA

-336 RAIGGDDVVISESIT
+336 RAIGGDGVVISDSIT
-351 KDLNLPQETAQALVD
+351 KNLNLPQEVARALVD

-376 THAASS
+376 THATGP
-382 DQGPIMRTAALR
+382 DRGPIMRTASLR

-407 GRGFAPEHTG
+407 GRGFDPERAP
-417 TIRHGVS
+417 ISRHGVS

-431 RDAGGEARIDSSPG
+431 RDAQGQARIDSSPG

-545 LALIKRWPAHRI
+545 LALIKRWPGHRI
-557 PVREAALVVAAAG
+557 PAREAALVVAAAG
-570 VANVLV
+570 GANVLV

-612 WAGLI
+612 WAGLV
-617 LTIIVLGMWTLGTG
+617 LTIIVLGMWTLDTG
-631 RNPIIILTLGAG
+631 HNPIIILTLGAG

-662 ARTAASETASAEIA
+662 ARTAASETAGAEIA

-688 MRQAMVSVRRRIEP
+688 MRQAMVSVRWRVEP
-702 LLTAIADGAPITAG
+702 LLTAIAEGAPITAG

-747 AARTRGIDV
+747 AARIRGIDV

-761 RGTGNGLTDDAQKT
+761 RGTSGGLTDDAREA
-775 IINQAIR
+775 IINRAAR
-782 ALDDARRGQVVIRLL
+782 ALDDARKGQVVIRLL
-797 PPRQRPGLLSIVT
+797 PPRQRPRLLSIVT
-810 DDDILTLNENGAS
+810 DNDILTLDADGALIR
-823 AA
+823 

>member
-1 MTAPTTLPPDADTGA
+1 MILFPQSSAAARTQAVAPATPPAA
-16 GGRAPSPAPGPHIQ
+16 APPAPGPHTQ
-30 RMRRLIAAFV
+30 RMRRLIAVFA
-40 AIIAAVTGIFIAIT
+40 AIAT
-54 IRVMVSTTGRW
+54 IVMSGFTTASVRVMAQVSERW
-65 AFWLLLPALVLPPV
+65 AFWLLLPALVLPSV

-89 LTSMRRADANEDEEM
+89 LRFIRRTDAGGEI
-104 PPERLRRIG
+104 PPQHLRRIG

-120 TALLVLL
+120 WTLLIHLTFYTIFVVLTAL
-127 GVHTTLV
+127 
-134 LLAVPLPI
+134 LPI
-142 IPFYDQVRV
+142 IPFYNQIQNPV
-151 AAPVPNILVNYYLVI
+151 PVPNLLVNYYYVVA
-166 AVAATAVLSPR
+166 AVATAVLSPR

-207 MIYLVSS
+207 MFYTSFALTDI
-214 LGNMALLTW
+214 GLLTW

-242 IRLHTDASRA
+242 IRLRTDASRA

-265 ILSVLKVIPTE
+265 ILSVLKTVPAT
-276 STEPAQ
+276 PAGVAQ

-301 DAPVR
+301 DE
-306 SSEPDAPVR
+306 SSVR

-351 KDLNLPQETAQALVD
+351 KDLNLTQEVARALVD

-376 THAASS
+376 THAAGP
-382 DQGPIMRTAALR
+382 DRGPIARTAALR
-394 SDADGITITVSDD
+394 SDADGVTITVSDD
-407 GRGFAPEHTG
+407 GRGFDPERAP
-417 TIRHGVS
+417 ISRHGVS

-431 RDAGGEARIDSSPG
+431 RDAQGQALIDSSPG

-460 AESPT
+460 ATT
-465 GPCARTDPGAGR
+465 GAS
-477 AQAAVPTARAPAVA
+477 
-491 PLSLTSS
+491 PLSLASCLETPK
-498 MEARTPRI
+498 ARA
-506 IVVCIVV
+506 IVVCVFV
-513 LYALVTLLEMR
+513 LYTLVTLLEMR

-545 LALIKRWPAHRI
+545 LALIKRWPAHRM
-557 PVREAALVVAAAG
+557 PARAAALVVAITG
-570 VANVLV
+570 GANVLV
-576 LFQIDFAGWPGYAAW
+576 LFQIDSAGWPGYTSW
-591 CLGAGAAV
+591 CIGAGTTL

-617 LTIIVLGMWTLGTG
+617 LIIVVIGVWTLSTG
-631 RNPIIILTLGAG
+631 HNPANIFALGSGQFSTL
-643 QLFPLVIWHLTA
+643 LIWYLTA
-655 RLSVDIT
+655 RISIDIT
-662 ARTAASETASAEIA
+662 ARTAASETAGAEIA

-688 MRQAMVSVRRRIEP
+688 MRQAMTSVRRRVEP
-702 LLTAIADGAPITAG
+702 LLTAIAEGAPITAG

-747 AARTRGIDV
+747 AARIRGIDV

-761 RGTGNGLTDDAQKT
+761 RGTSGGLTDDARKT
-775 IINQAIR
+775 IINRAAR
-782 ALDDARRGQVVIRLL
+782 ALDDARRGRVVIRLL
-797 PPRQRPGLLSIVT
+797 PPRQRPRLLSIVT
-810 DDDILTLNENGAS
+810 DNDILTLDADGALIR
-823 AA
+823 

>member
-1 MTAPTTLPPDADTGA
+1 MILFPHSSAAARTQAVAPATPPTA
-16 GGRAPSPAPGPHIQ
+16 APGPYTQH
-30 RMRRLIAAFV
+30 MRRLIAVFA
-40 AIIAAVTGIFIAIT
+40 AIAAIVMSGFTTAIV
-54 IRVMVSTTGRW
+54 RAMAQVSGQW

-89 LTSMRRADANEDEEM
+89 LRFIRGADADEGI
-104 PPERLRRIG
+104 PPEHPDRVRT
-113 AADRIWR
+113 ADRIWR
-120 TALLVLL
+120 WTLLVHLTFYTIFVVLTAL
-127 GVHTTLV
+127 
-134 LLAVPLPI
+134 LPI
-142 IPFYDQVRV
+142 IPFYNQIQNPV
-151 AAPVPNILVNYYLVI
+151 PVPNLLVNYYYVVA
-166 AVAATAVLSPR
+166 AVATAVLSPR

-242 IRLHTDASRA
+242 IRLRTDASRA
-252 RARRRADNFIHDR
+252 RARRRADNFIHDH
-265 ILSVLKVIPTE
+265 ILSVLKTVPAT
-276 STEPAQ
+276 PAGVAQ

-301 DAPVR
+301 DAPVN
-306 SSEPDAPVR
+306 
-315 SSEPDAPVRSSELLA
+315 SSELLT

-336 RAIGGDDVVISESIT
+336 RAIGGDDVVISDSIT
-351 KDLNLPQETAQALVD
+351 KDLNLPQEVARALVD

-376 THAASS
+376 THAAGP
-382 DQGPIMRTAALR
+382 DRGPIVRTAALR
-394 SDADGITITVSDD
+394 SDADGVTITVSDD
-407 GRGFAPEHTG
+407 GRGFDPERAP
-417 TIRHGVS
+417 ISRHGVS

-431 RDAGGEARIDSSPG
+431 RDAQGQARIDSSPG
-445 AGTTVTLSWNPRTTT
+445 AGTTVTLSWSARTAA
-460 AESPT
+460 AESESST
-465 GPCARTDPGAGR
+465 GSSARMDPGAGR
-477 AQAAVPTARAPAVA
+477 AQAAAPTTLVPAVA
-491 PLSLTSS
+491 SPLSLASS

-506 IVVCIVV
+506 IVVCIFV
-513 LYALVTLLEMR
+513 LYVIVTLLEVR

-545 LALIKRWPAHRI
+545 LALLKRWPAHRM
-557 PVREAALVVAAAG
+557 PGRAAALVVAAAG
-570 VANVLV
+570 GANVLV

-612 WAGLI
+612 WAGLV
-617 LTIIVLGMWTLGTG
+617 LTIIVLGIWTLDTG
-631 RNPIIILTLGAG
+631 RDPIIILTLGAG
-643 QLFPLVIWHLTA
+643 QLFPLFIWHLTA

-662 ARTAASETASAEIA
+662 ARTAASEAAGAEIT
-676 AQRRAHRESEAL
+676 AQRRAHRESETL
-688 MRQAMVSVRRRIEP
+688 MRQAMTSVRQRVEP
-702 LLTAIADGAPITAG
+702 LLTAIAEGAPITAG
-716 MRARARMLEAE
+716 MRTRARMLEAE

-761 RGTGNGLTDDAQKT
+761 RGTSGGLTDDAQKVV
-775 IINQAIR
+775 IGQAAR
-782 ALDDARRGQVVIRLL
+782 ALDDARQGQVVIRLL
-797 PPRQRPGLLSIVT
+797 PPRQRPRLLSIVT
-810 DDDILTLNENGAS
+810 DSSILTLNENGAS